1 MFNTTKKKFF
11 LYNLNK
17 FFFSIQPNKHC
28 KRVKKKIKL
37 LALVKFFMKDI
48 LSKNDMSVLQAKE
61 ENNINWNEIL
71 DKLKKT
77 FGSDIYESWIKNI
90 NLKKEF
96 NHYVILSVPTRFV
109 RDWIVSRY
117 ADKILDVIK
126 ITKKSIQRIEFSVEE
141 TQDKS
146 DQLLFAKRSKVTS
159 IENSLLNYNRF
170 NPNNRF
176 DNFIVGESNE
186 LAYTAAR
193 KICVQ
198 TAHYNPLF
206 IYSSVG
212 MGKTH
217 LLNSIGLEVENSKKV
232 MFISAERFMYHFVR
246 SIKNN
251 EMVKFKDLFRGA
263 NIFII
268 DDIQFVNGKEAMQE
282 EFFHTFNALIERGS
296 QVVISSDR
304 PPSNLD
310 RIQERI
316 RSRMAGGLVIDIQPP
331 DLDLR
336 VKILKSKFEEIKV
349 NFKENYDLSEE
360 VFKFLA
366 SEVTSNIREMVG
378 ALNRILAFSKINT
391 KSPNIY
397 ECKRILKDFINS
409 NNKSIN
415 VEFIQNL
422 VASHFNLNIQEL
434 LSPRRSRSLARPRQ
448 IAMYLAKQHTTNSLP
463 DIGRKFSNRDHTT
476 VIHAVKKI
484 DELIK
489 KDNDIRQSVTELKK
503 KLP

>member
-1 MFNTTKKKFF
+1 
-11 LYNLNK
+11 
-17 FFFSIQPNKHC
+17 
-28 KRVKKKIKL
+28 
-37 LALVKFFMKDI
+37 MKDI

-61 ENNINWNEIL
+61 ENNIHWNEIL

-146 DQLLFAKRSKVTS
+146 DQLLFAKKSKVTS

-198 TAHYNPLF
+198 SAHYNPLF

-316 RSRMAGGLVIDIQPP
+316 KSRMAGGLVIDIQPP

>member
-1 MFNTTKKKFF
+1 MTKI
-11 LYNLNK
+11 L
-17 FFFSIQPNKHC
+17 KHDAADPFT
-28 KRVKKKIKL
+28 I
-37 LALVKFFMKDI
+37 
-48 LSKNDMSVLQAKE
+48 KE
-61 ENNINWNEIL
+61 ESQLNWSEVLESFRKN
-71 DKLKKT
+71 
-77 FGSDIYESWIKNI
+77 FGSDVYESWVKNI

-96 NHYVILSVPTRFV
+96 NHYLILSAPTRFV
-109 RDWIVSRY
+109 RDWVVSRY
-117 ADKILDVIK
+117 ADKILDIIK
-126 ITKKSIQRIEFSVEE
+126 KFKKSIQRIEFSIEE
-141 TQDKS
+141 TQEKGERYNLIKKS
-146 DQLLFAKRSKVTS
+146 KISS

-170 NPNNRF
+170 SPNNRF

-193 KICVQ
+193 KICVES
-198 TAHYNPLF
+198 AHYNPLF

-217 LLNSIGLEVENSKKV
+217 LLNSIGLEVRNTKKV

-251 EMVKFKDLFRGA
+251 EMVKFKDFFRGP

-268 DDIQFVNGKEAMQE
+268 DDIQFANGKEAMQE

-310 RIQERI
+310 RMQERI
-316 RSRMAGGLVIDIQPP
+316 RSRMSGGLVIDIQKP
-331 DLDLR
+331 DLNLR
-336 VKILKSKFEEIKV
+336 IKILKSKFDEIKK
-349 NFKENYDLSEE
+349 NFKENYSLSDEIFE
-360 VFKFLA
+360 FLA
-366 SEVTSNIREMVG
+366 TEVTSSIREMVG
-378 ALNRILAFSKINT
+378 ALNRVLAFSKINT

-397 ECKRILKDFINS
+397 ECKRILKDFINL
-409 NNKSIN
+409 NNVNSVS
-415 VEFIQNL
+415 VESIQNL
-422 VASHFNLNIQEL
+422 VASHFNLKINEL

-484 DELIK
+484 NELIK
-489 KDNDIRQSVTELKK
+489 KDNDIKQSIAEIKK
-503 KLP
+503 KLI

>member
-1 MFNTTKKKFF
+1 MTEILTKQDS
-11 LYNLNK
+11 N
-17 FFFSIQPNKHC
+17 I
-28 KRVKKKIKL
+28 L
-37 LALVKFFMKDI
+37 L
-48 LSKNDMSVLQAKE
+48 AKE
-61 ENNINWNEIL
+61 ENLLNWSEVIEQF
-71 DKLKKT
+71 KKN
-77 FGSDIYESWIKNI
+77 FGSDVYESWIKKI

-96 NHYVILSVPTRFV
+96 NHYVVLSAPTRFV

-117 ADKILDVIK
+117 ADKILDIIK
-126 ITKKSIQRIEFSVEE
+126 KFKNSIQRIEFQIEE
-141 TQDKS
+141 NQESSETYNFSKKNQITQ
-146 DQLLFAKRSKVTS
+146 

-170 NPNNRF
+170 NSNYRF

-193 KICVQ
+193 KVCIKS
-198 TAHYNPLF
+198 AHYNPLF

-217 LLNSIGLEVENSKKV
+217 LLNSIGLEASNTKKV

-246 SIKNN
+246 SIKSN
-251 EMVKFKDLFRGA
+251 EMVKFKDFFRRA
-263 NIFII
+263 DIFII
-268 DDIQFVNGKEAMQE
+268 DDIQFVSGKEAMQE

-296 QVVISSDR
+296 QIVISSDR
-304 PPSNLD
+304 PPSDLIK
-310 RIQERI
+310 IQERI
-316 RSRMAGGLVIDIQPP
+316 KSRMSGGLVIDIQPP

-336 VKILKSKFEEIKV
+336 IKILKSKFEEIKTSI
-349 NFKENYDLSEE
+349 NENYDLSDE

-366 SEVTSNIREMVG
+366 SEVTSSIREMVG

-391 KSPNIY
+391 KSPSIY

-409 NNKSIN
+409 NNKTLT
-415 VEFIQNL
+415 VESIQNL
-422 VASHFNLNIQEL
+422 VAVHFNLSIQEL
-434 LSPRRSRSLARPRQ
+434 LSQRRSRSLARPRQ
-448 IAMYLAKQHTTNSLP
+448 IAMYLAKLHTTNSLP

-489 KDNDIRQSVTELKK
+489 KDNEIRESVIEIKK
-503 KLP
+503 KLL

>member
-1 MFNTTKKKFF
+1 M
-11 LYNLNK
+11 
-17 FFFSIQPNKHC
+17 S
-28 KRVKKKIKL
+28 
-37 LALVKFFMKDI
+37 DI
-48 LSKNDMSVLQAKE
+48 LSKETANTLLAKE
-61 ENNINWNEIL
+61 ENLLVWDEIL
-71 DKLKKT
+71 QKFKKI
-77 FGSDIYESWIKNI
+77 FGNDIYESWIKNI
-90 NLKKEF
+90 QLNKEF

-117 ADKILDVIK
+117 ADKILDVIQ
-126 ITKKSIQRIEFSVEE
+126 TFKKSIQRIEFLIEE
-141 TQDKS
+141 TKEKN
-146 DQLLFAKRSKVTS
+146 DQIISQKRNKITS

-170 NPNNRF
+170 SPNNRF
-176 DNFIVGESNE
+176 DNFVVGESNE

-193 KICVQ
+193 KVCIES
-198 TAHYNPLF
+198 AHYNPLF

-217 LLNSIGLEVENSKKV
+217 LLNAIGLEVGNSKNV
-232 MFISAERFMYHFVR
+232 IFISAERFMYHFVR

-251 EMVKFKDLFRGA
+251 EMVRFKDFFRGA

-268 DDIQFVNGKEAMQE
+268 DDIQFLNGKEAMQE
-282 EFFHTFNALIERGS
+282 EFFHTFNALMEKGS
-296 QVVISSDR
+296 QIVISSDR

-310 RIQERI
+310 RIQQRI
-316 RSRMAGGLVIDIQPP
+316 RSRMSGGLVIDIQPP
-331 DLDLR
+331 DLNLR
-336 VKILKSKFEEIKV
+336 IKILKSKFEEIRT
-349 NFKENYDLSEE
+349 NFKESYELNEE

-366 SEVTSNIREMVG
+366 SEITSSVREMVG

-415 VEFIQNL
+415 VELIQNL

-489 KDNDIRQSVTELKK
+489 KDNDIKQSIIELKK
-503 KLP
+503 KLL

>member
-1 MFNTTKKKFF
+1 MKEISPK
-11 LYNLNK
+11 LNP
-17 FFFSIQPNKHC
+17 S
-28 KRVKKKIKL
+28 
-37 LALVKFFMKDI
+37 ALI
-48 LSKNDMSVLQAKE
+48 AKE
-61 ENNINWNEIL
+61 ESYLNWDEIL
-71 DKLKKT
+71 DKLKAT
-77 FGSDIYESWIKNI
+77 FGNDTYESWIRNV
-90 NLKKEF
+90 NLKKEY
-96 NHYVILSVPTRFV
+96 NHYIVLSVPTRFV

-126 ITKKSIQRIEFSVEE
+126 TFKKSIQRLEFVIEESNEKPN
-141 TQDKS
+141 QINSIK
-146 DQLLFAKRSKVTS
+146 KNKITS
-159 IENSLLNYNRF
+159 IETSLLNYNRF
-170 NPNNRF
+170 RGNNRF

-186 LAYTAAR
+186 LAYTAA
-193 KICVQ
+193 KKVCIES
-198 TAHYNPLF
+198 AHYNPLF

-217 LLNSIGLEVENSKKV
+217 LLNAIGVEIGNAKKV
-232 MFISAERFMYHFVR
+232 MFISAERFMYHFIK

-251 EMVKFKDLFRGA
+251 EMVKFKDFFRNA
-263 NIFII
+263 NVFII
-268 DDIQFVNGKEAMQE
+268 DDIQFVNGKEQMQE

-296 QVVISSDR
+296 QIVISSDR

-316 RSRMAGGLVIDIQPP
+316 RSRMSGGLVIDIQPP

-336 VKILKSKFEEIKV
+336 IKILKSKFEEIKR
-349 NFKENYDLSEE
+349 NFKEEYDLSEE
-360 VFKFLA
+360 VIRFLA
-366 SEVTSNIREMVG
+366 TEVTSNIREMVG
-378 ALNRILAFSKINT
+378 GLNRILAFSKINT

-397 ECKRILKDFINS
+397 ECKKILKDFINS

-415 VEFIQNL
+415 VELIQNM
-422 VASHFNLNIQEL
+422 VASYFNLNIQEL

-484 DELIK
+484 DELMK
-489 KDNDIRQSVTELKK
+489 KDNEIRQSVLELKK
-503 KLP
+503 KLL

>member
-1 MFNTTKKKFF
+1 MTDLLSKAKQGNVLVAKEESV
-11 LYNLNK
+11 LNWTE
-17 FFFSIQPNKHC
+17 
-28 KRVKKKIKL
+28 
-37 LALVKFFMKDI
+37 I
-48 LSKNDMSVLQAKE
+48 LSK
-61 ENNINWNEIL
+61 
-71 DKLKKT
+71 LKIT
-77 FGSDIYESWIKNI
+77 FGNDVYESWIKNI
-90 NLKKEF
+90 NLNKEF

-117 ADKILDVIK
+117 ADKILDEIK
-126 ITKKSIQRIEFSVEE
+126 IFKKSIQRLEFLIEEVRE
-141 TQDKS
+141 TSNQPTFLK
-146 DQLLFAKRSKVTS
+146 KNKITP

-170 NPNNRF
+170 NSNNRF
-176 DNFIVGESNE
+176 DNFVVGESNE
-186 LAYTAAR
+186 LAYTAAK
-193 KICVQ
+193 KICIESS
-198 TAHYNPLF
+198 HYNPLF
-206 IYSSVG
+206 IYSAVG

-217 LLNSIGLEVENSKKV
+217 LLNSIGLEVGQKKKV
-232 MFISAERFMYHFVR
+232 MFISAERFMYHFIR

-251 EMVKFKDLFRGA
+251 EMVKFKDFFRGA

-282 EFFHTFNALIERGS
+282 EFFHTFNALIEKGS
-296 QVVISSDR
+296 QVVISADR
-304 PPSNLD
+304 PPSSLD
-310 RIQERI
+310 KIQERI
-316 RSRMAGGLVIDIQPP
+316 RSRMSGGLVIDIQPP

-336 VKILKSKFEEIKV
+336 IRILKSKFEEIKI
-349 NFKENYDLSEE
+349 NFRENYDLSEE

-366 SEVTSNIREMVG
+366 SEVTSSIREMVG

-391 KSPNIY
+391 KSPTIY

-422 VASHFNLNIQEL
+422 VAAHFNLNIQEL

-484 DELIK
+484 DELLK
-489 KDNDIRQSVTELKK
+489 KDNDIRESVATLRKK
-503 KLP
+503 IL

>member
-1 MFNTTKKKFF
+1 MTD
-11 LYNLNK
+11 L
-17 FFFSIQPNKHC
+17 
-28 KRVKKKIKL
+28 
-37 LALVKFFMKDI
+37 
-48 LSKNDMSVLQAKE
+48 LSKQESGIPIAQE
-61 ENNINWNEIL
+61 ENIL
-71 DKLKKT
+71 KWDEVLEKLKTT
-77 FGSDIYESWIKNI
+77 FGKDIYESWIKNV

-117 ADKILDVIK
+117 ADKILDIIK
-126 ITKKSIQRIEFSVEE
+126 KFKQSIQRLEFLVEE
-141 TQDKS
+141 IQDTSNQFVYSK
-146 DQLLFAKRSKVTS
+146 KNKVTA

-170 NPNNRF
+170 TPNNRF
-176 DNFIVGESNE
+176 DNFMVGESNE
-186 LAYTAAR
+186 LAYTAAK

-198 TAHYNPLF
+198 SAHYNPLF

-217 LLNSIGLEVENSKKV
+217 LLNSIGIEVGDSKKV

-246 SIKNN
+246 AIKNN
-251 EMVKFKDLFRGA
+251 EMVKFKDFFRGA

-304 PPSNLD
+304 PPSSLD

-336 VKILKSKFEEIKV
+336 IKILKSKFKEIKT

-366 SEVTSNIREMVG
+366 SEVTSSIREMVG

-448 IAMYLAKQHTTNSLP
+448 IAMYLAKHHTTNSLP

-484 DELIK
+484 DELIR
-489 KDNDIRQSVTELKK
+489 KDNDIKQNVAELKK
-503 KLP
+503 KLS

>member
-1 MFNTTKKKFF
+1 MTDIQIKQKTNILLAQEENQINWDDVLVK
-11 LYNLNK
+11 LNK
-17 FFFSIQPNKHC
+17 NLGK
-28 KRVKKKIKL
+28 
-37 LALVKFFMKDI
+37 
-48 LSKNDMSVLQAKE
+48 
-61 ENNINWNEIL
+61 
-71 DKLKKT
+71 
-77 FGSDIYESWIKNI
+77 DIYESWIKNL

-117 ADKILDVIK
+117 ADKILDIIK
-126 ITKKSIQRIEFSVEE
+126 VFKKSIQRIEFLIEE
-141 TQDKS
+141 SEEKFDPTQI
-146 DQLLFAKRSKVTS
+146 SKKNKITA

-170 NPNNRF
+170 NQNNRF
-176 DNFIVGESNE
+176 DNFIIGESNE

-193 KICVQ
+193 KVCIQ
-198 TAHYNPLF
+198 SAHYNPLF
-206 IYSSVG
+206 IYSDVG

-217 LLNSIGLEVENSKKV
+217 LLNAIGLEVGNTKKV
-232 MFISAERFMYHFVR
+232 IFVSAERFMYHFVR
-246 SIKNN
+246 SIKSN

-268 DDIQFVNGKEAMQE
+268 DDIQFLNGKEAIQE
-282 EFFHTFNALIERGS
+282 EFFHTFNALIDRGA
-296 QVVISSDR
+296 QIVISSDR
-304 PPSNLD
+304 TPSNLD

-316 RSRMAGGLVIDIQPP
+316 KSRMAGGLVIDIQPP
-331 DLDLR
+331 DLQLR
-336 VKILKSKFEEIKV
+336 IKILKNKFEEIKR
-349 NFKENYDLSEE
+349 NFNEECDLSEE
-360 VFKFLA
+360 IFKFLA
-366 SEVTSNIREMVG
+366 TEITSSIREMVG
-378 ALNRILAFSKINT
+378 ALNRVLAFSKINT

-397 ECKRILKDFINS
+397 ECKKILKDFISS
-409 NNKSIN
+409 NNKTIN
-415 VEFIQNL
+415 IEFIQNL

-489 KDNDIRQSVTELKK
+489 KDNEIKQNVIELKK
-503 KLP
+503 KLI